1 MAMSKLC
8 QVKLSVSMPEVD
20 QRGVSTP
27 ERMNKVR
34 MSTLKPIYFEKCDA
48 KIIFGEDSKTS

>member
-1 MAMSKLC
+1 MR
-8 QVKLSVSMPEVD
+8 EID

-34 MSTLKPIYFEKCDA
+34 MSTLKRIYFEKCDV
-48 KIIFGEDSKTS
+48 KITFGEDSKTS